1 MDRTTNIK
9 PFKFVP
15 YLKSVLWGGER
26 IAPYKGIVTDQ
37 HEIGESWEVSGVT
50 GHESVVA
57 EGDDR
62 GLTLPQLID
71 KYRGALVGDAV
82 YEKFGTTFPLLVKL
96 IDAKR
101 DLSLQVHPND
111 ELARK
116 RHDSFGK
123 TEMWYIIDAEEGAS
137 IYAGLSQSI
146 TPADYER
153 MVADNTIMD
162 AVARHESNAG
172 DLFFLP
178 AGRIH
183 AIGAGNL
190 LAEIQQTSDITYR
203 VYDFGRLDA
212 NGQPRQLHT
221 ELAKDAIDY
230 TVYDNYKSDY
240 KRMAEGEVELVKCQ
254 YFDVRKV
261 VVTCACDIDSSQCDS
276 FRIIMCLDGAVEIVD
291 NFSNVTEMHRGET
304 ILVPAAT
311 SSLRITGEATLLTAT
326 L

>member
-1 MDRTTNIK
+1 MDRTTNIR

-123 TEMWYIIDAEEGAS
+123 TEMWYIIDADEGAS

>member
-1 MDRTTNIK
+1 MNKTVNIK

-26 IAPYKGIVTDQ
+26 IAIYKGIDTDQ
-37 HEIGESWEVSGVT
+37 HAIGESWEVSGVP

-57 EGDDR
+57 EGEDR

-71 KYRGALVGDAV
+71 RYRGALVGEAV
-82 YEKFGTTFPLLVKL
+82 YEKYGNTFPLLVKL

-111 ELARK
+111 ELAMK
-116 RHDSFGK
+116 RHGSRGK
-123 TEMWYIIDAEEGAS
+123 TEMWYIIDADEGAS

-146 TPADYER
+146 TPDEYER
-153 MVADNTIMD
+153 MVADNTVMD
-162 AVARHESNAG
+162 VVARHESHAG

-190 LAEIQQTSDITYR
+190 LAEIQETSDITYR
-203 VYDFGRLDA
+203 ARL
-212 NGQPRQLHT
+212 
-221 ELAKDAIDY
+221 I
-230 TVYDNYKSDY
+230 
-240 KRMAEGEVELVKCQ
+240 KCD
-254 YFDVRKV
+254 YFDIRKV
-261 VVTCACDIDSSQCDS
+261 VVTCACDIDASQCDS
-276 FRIIMCLDGAVEIVD
+276 FRIIMCLEGAVEVVD

-311 SSLRITGEATLLTAT
+311 SSLHITGEATLLTAT
-326 L
+326 M

>member
-1 MDRTTNIK
+1 MDRTKNIK

-26 IAPYKGIVTDQ
+26 IARYKGIVTDMHQ
-37 HEIGESWEVSGVT
+37 IGESWELSGVE

-57 EGDDR
+57 DGEDKGI
-62 GLTLPQLID
+62 TLPELIR
-71 KYRGALVGDAV
+71 KYKGDLVGDSV
-82 YEKFGTTFPLLVKL
+82 YEKFGDKFPLLVKI
-96 IDAKR
+96 IDAKQ

-111 ELARK
+111 NLARE
-116 RHDSFGK
+116 RHNSFGK
-123 TEMWYIIDAEEGAS
+123 TEMWYIIDADEGAS
-137 IYAGLSQSI
+137 IYAGLSKNISHD
-146 TPADYER
+146 DYKR
-153 MVADNTIMD
+153 MVADNTIME
-162 AVARHESNAG
+162 AVARHDSYGG

-212 NGQPRQLHT
+212 NGKPRELHT
-221 ELAKDAIDY
+221 ELAMDAIDY

-240 KRMAEGEVELVKCQ
+240 VRIEEGETELVNCN
-254 YFDVRKV
+254 YFDVHKIN
-261 VVTCACDIDSSQCDS
+261 VTCVCDIDSSRCDS
-276 FRIIMCLDGAVEIVD
+276 FRIIMCLEGAVKIVD
-291 NFSNVTEMHRGET
+291 NFNNVTEMHRGET

-311 SSLRITGEATLLTAT
+311 SSLRITGNATLITAT
-326 L
+326 A

>member
-1 MDRTTNIK
+1 MNKTVNIK

-26 IAPYKGIVTDQ
+26 IAIYKGIDTDQ
-37 HEIGESWEVSGVT
+37 HAIGESWEVSGVP

-57 EGDDR
+57 EGEDK

-71 KYRGALVGDAV
+71 RYRGALVGEAV
-82 YEKFGTTFPLLVKL
+82 YEKYGNTFPLLVKL

-111 ELARK
+111 ELAMK
-116 RHDSFGK
+116 RHGSRGK
-123 TEMWYIIDAEEGAS
+123 TEMWYIIDADEGAS

-146 TPADYER
+146 TPDEYER
-153 MVADNTIMD
+153 MVADNTVMD
-162 AVARHESNAG
+162 VVARHESHAG

-190 LAEIQQTSDITYR
+190 LAEIQETSDITYR
-203 VYDFGRLDA
+203 IYDYGRLDA

-230 TVYDNYKSDY
+230 NVYGNYKSVY
-240 KRMAEGEVELVKCQ
+240 EHVSRGEARLIKCD
-254 YFDVRKV
+254 YFDICKV
-261 VVTCACDIDSSQCDS
+261 VVTCACDIDASQCDS
-276 FRIIMCLDGAVEIVD
+276 FRIIMCLEGAVEVVD

-311 SSLRITGEATLLTAT
+311 SSLHITGEATLLTAT
-326 L
+326 M

>member
-123 TEMWYIIDAEEGAS
+123 TEMWYIIDADEGAS

>member
-1 MDRTTNIK
+1 MDRTQNIK

-26 IAPYKGIVTDQ
+26 IAPYKGIVTDKHQ
-37 HEIGESWEVSGVT
+37 IGESWEVSGVE

-62 GLTLPQLID
+62 GATLPELIR
-71 KYRGALVGDAV
+71 KYRGNLVGDAV
-82 YEKFGTTFPLLVKL
+82 YERFGDKFPLLVKI

-101 DLSLQVHPND
+101 DLSLQVHPDD
-111 ELARK
+111 ELARR
-116 RHDSFGK
+116 RHNSFGK
-123 TEMWYIIDAEEGAS
+123 TEMWYIIDAEEGAP
-137 IYAGLSQSI
+137 IYAGLSKEI
-146 TPADYER
+146 TPEDYER
-153 MVADNTIMD
+153 MVADNTIME
-162 AVARHESNAG
+162 AVARHDSHPG

-212 NGQPRQLHT
+212 DGKPRELHT

-230 TVYDNYKSDY
+230 RVYDNYKSSY
-240 KRMAEGEVELVKCQ
+240 KHIDEGEVELVKCN
-254 YFDVRKV
+254 YFDVRKIN
-261 VVTCACDIDSSQCDS
+261 VTCACDIDSSRCDS
-276 FRIIMCLDGAVEIVD
+276 FRIIMCLEGAVEIVD
-291 NFSNVTEMHRGET
+291 NFSNMTEMHRGET

-311 SSLRITGEATLLTAT
+311 SSLRITGNATLLTAT
-326 L
+326 V

>member
-1 MDRTTNIK
+1 MNKTVNIK

-26 IAPYKGIVTDQ
+26 IAIYKGIDTDQ
-37 HEIGESWEVSGVT
+37 HAIGESWEVSGVP

-57 EGDDR
+57 EGEDK

-71 KYRGALVGDAV
+71 RYRGALVGEAV
-82 YEKFGTTFPLLVKL
+82 YEKYGNTFPLLVKL

-111 ELARK
+111 ELAMK
-116 RHDSFGK
+116 RHGSRGK
-123 TEMWYIIDAEEGAS
+123 TEMWYIIDADEGAS

-146 TPADYER
+146 TPDEYER
-153 MVADNTIMD
+153 MVADNTVMD
-162 AVARHESNAG
+162 VVARHESHAG

-190 LAEIQQTSDITYR
+190 LAEIQETSDITYR
-203 VYDFGRLDA
+203 IYDYGRLDA

-230 TVYDNYKSDY
+230 NVYGNYKSVY
-240 KRMAEGEVELVKCQ
+240 EHVSSGEVRLIKCD
-254 YFDVRKV
+254 YFDIRKV
-261 VVTCACDIDSSQCDS
+261 VVTCACDIDASQCDS
-276 FRIIMCLDGAVEIVD
+276 FRIIMCLEGAVEVVD

-311 SSLRITGEATLLTAT
+311 SSLHITGEATLLTAT
-326 L
+326 M

>member
-1 MDRTTNIK
+1 MNKTVNIK

-26 IAPYKGIVTDQ
+26 IAIYKGIDTDQ
-37 HEIGESWEVSGVT
+37 HAIGESWEVSGVP
-50 GHESVVA
+50 GHESVVV
-57 EGDDR
+57 EGEDT

-71 KYRGALVGDAV
+71 RYRGALVGEAV
-82 YEKFGTTFPLLVKL
+82 CEKYGNTFPLLVKL

-111 ELARK
+111 ELAMK
-116 RHDSFGK
+116 RHGSRGK
-123 TEMWYIIDAEEGAS
+123 TEMWYIIDADEGAS

-146 TPADYER
+146 TPDEYER
-153 MVADNTIMD
+153 MVADNTVMD
-162 AVARHESNAG
+162 VVARHESHAG

-190 LAEIQQTSDITYR
+190 LAEIQETSDITYR
-203 VYDFGRLDA
+203 IYDYGRLDA

-230 TVYDNYKSDY
+230 NVYGNYKSVY
-240 KRMAEGEVELVKCQ
+240 EHVSSGEARLIKCD
-254 YFDVRKV
+254 YFDICKV
-261 VVTCACDIDSSQCDS
+261 VVTCACDIDASQCDS
-276 FRIIMCLDGAVEIVD
+276 FRIIMCLEGAVEVVD

-311 SSLRITGEATLLTAT
+311 SSLHITGEATLLTAT
-326 L
+326 M

>member
-1 MDRTTNIK
+1 MNKTVNIK

-26 IAPYKGIVTDQ
+26 IAIYKGIDTDQ
-37 HEIGESWEVSGVT
+37 HAIGESWEVSGVP

-57 EGDDR
+57 EGEDK

-71 KYRGALVGDAV
+71 RYRGALVGEAV
-82 YEKFGTTFPLLVKL
+82 YEKYGNTFPLLVKL

-111 ELARK
+111 ELAMK
-116 RHDSFGK
+116 RHGSRGK
-123 TEMWYIIDAEEGAS
+123 TEMWYIIDADEGAS

-146 TPADYER
+146 TPDEYER
-153 MVADNTIMD
+153 MVADNTVMD
-162 AVARHESNAG
+162 VVARHESHAG

-190 LAEIQQTSDITYR
+190 LAEIQETSDITYR
-203 VYDFGRLDA
+203 IYDYGRLDA

-230 TVYDNYKSDY
+230 NVYDNYKSDY
-240 KRMAEGEVELVKCQ
+240 EHVSSGEARLIKCD
-254 YFDVRKV
+254 YFDIRKV
-261 VVTCACDIDSSQCDS
+261 VVTCACDIDASQCDS
-276 FRIIMCLDGAVEIVD
+276 FRIIMCLEGAVEVVD

-326 L
+326 M

>member
-1 MDRTTNIK
+1 MNKTVNIK

-26 IAPYKGIVTDQ
+26 IAIYKGIDTDQ
-37 HEIGESWEVSGVT
+37 HAIGESWEVSGVP

-57 EGDDR
+57 EGEDK

-71 KYRGALVGDAV
+71 RYRGALVGEAV
-82 YEKFGTTFPLLVKL
+82 YEKYGNTFPLLVKL

-111 ELARK
+111 ELAMK
-116 RHDSFGK
+116 RHGSRGK
-123 TEMWYIIDAEEGAS
+123 TEMWYIIDADEGAS

-146 TPADYER
+146 TPDEYER
-153 MVADNTIMD
+153 MVADNTVMD
-162 AVARHESNAG
+162 VVARHESHAG

-190 LAEIQQTSDITYR
+190 LAEIQETSDITYR
-203 VYDFGRLDA
+203 IYDYGRLDA

-230 TVYDNYKSDY
+230 NVYGNYKSVY
-240 KRMAEGEVELVKCQ
+240 EHVSRGEARLIKCD
-254 YFDVRKV
+254 YFDICKV
-261 VVTCACDIDSSQCDS
+261 VVTCACDIDASQCDS
-276 FRIIMCLDGAVEIVD
+276 FRIIMCLEGAVEVVD

-311 SSLRITGEATLLTAT
+311 SSLQITGEATLLTAT
-326 L
+326 M